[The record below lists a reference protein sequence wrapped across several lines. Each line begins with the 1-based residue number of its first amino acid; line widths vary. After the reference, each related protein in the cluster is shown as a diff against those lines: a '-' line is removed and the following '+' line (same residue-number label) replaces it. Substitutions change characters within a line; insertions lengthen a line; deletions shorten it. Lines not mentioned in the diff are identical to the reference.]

1 MLMGGCQECN
11 VISVSQT
18 TNKMFDE
25 VTAMPT
31 LRAAHQDRL

>member
-1 MLMGGCQECN
+1 MADGECN

-18 TNKMFDE
+18 TNKMFAK
-25 VTAMPT
+25 VTAVPT